1 MAATLHCPILRFAF
15 AMNNMSFS
23 KQLDFLLRAMIC
35 VCVELSQ
42 SLAYAASV
50 PATDQS
56 YAVRFDLD
64 SLAPLVDF
72 SNLNSPIE
80 DSDRIVVCGNRLCTA
95 GHSLT
100 PLRLFGVNLAYD
112 ASLPNEQ
119 DAPLVAARLSKL
131 GVNLVRL
138 HALDARPDTD
148 PSQAHSILLA
158 QPFPTL
164 NPVAIQRLKFFLVQ
178 LRDAGIYVDL
188 NLHVGYTFKPEL
200 DGVPALPG
208 AVSMPEQSKPLFIIN
223 KKMSDLQALYAQ
235 RLLQALGNSARNVV
249 AMVEINNE
257 STLVYEWMIGRFDK
271 VVVGAYRDDLTERWQ
286 RYQIESGI
294 SDTELTGIPKVDAP
308 IPERIKDNFF
318 KFLITV
324 DQAYLDKIRAA
335 IRSINQEV
343 IIGGSQMRFGGLA
356 NLASHASM
364 DFMDN
369 HFYVDSYDFRGKW
382 WDWNNWVIRDE
393 SAATGGFT
401 GLRNSAFFRDLSK
414 PYVISEFNQPW
425 PNRKAAEIIPE
436 TAVMA
441 ARQGWSA
448 IMFYDYSHT
457 RDYIS
462 NVPRE
467 FSLTGDVTK
476 LIQLGQVA
484 WLYRSGAIQPIGDPL
499 NVKISSD
506 LTVQS
511 ERDRVLGEVSD
522 FLQKRAGVDPAA
534 AFTREVGITTSRE
547 TVQSVEPSALTR
559 SGETTFDI
567 EHHRLVINEAT
578 VKGVVGAFTPGTRQ
592 DFGSF
597 RIEMPQSS
605 NGFVSILL
613 SSRDGQPIAT
623 SRRLLLTVPGYTLG
637 SLPNASS
644 PQPQQLVPYRPTLDQ
659 WVTHPRDTLKGESRL
674 ELEAT
679 SQEPATQIVVH
690 GPLWMQRVAPSIYFE
705 TAARTAVVFPLD
717 AAGRRLRALSTTN
730 VEKSENGLLIQLQA
744 GKPAPWYEIA
754 PQY

>member
-1 MAATLHCPILRFAF
+1 MPSSRFAF
-15 AMNNMSFS
+15 AMANMNFS
-23 KQLDFLLRAMIC
+23 KQLDLLLRALFC
-35 VCVELSQ
+35 VSVALSPA
-42 SLAYAASV
+42 LACATSA
-50 PATDQS
+50 PATDGL

-72 SNLNSPIE
+72 SSLNSSIE
-80 DSDRIVVCGNRLCTA
+80 DSDRIVVCGNRFCTA
-95 GHSLT
+95 GHSQT
-100 PLRLFGVNLAYD
+100 PIRLFGVNLAYD
-112 ASLPNEQ
+112 ASLPSEQ

-158 QPFPTL
+158 QKFPTL
-164 NPVAIQRLKFFLVQ
+164 NPVAIRRLKFFLDQ

-188 NLHVGYTFKPEL
+188 NLHVGYTFNPGQ

-208 AVSMPEQSKPLFIIN
+208 SASMPDQSKPLFIVN
-223 KKMSDLQALYAQ
+223 NRMSDLQVLYTQ
-235 RLLQALGNSARNVV
+235 NLLRALGASTKNVV

-257 STLVYEWMIGRFDK
+257 STLVYEWMIGRLDK

-294 SDTELTGIPKVDAP
+294 SSAALTGIPKVDAP
-308 IPERIKDNFF
+308 IPEHIKDNFF

-335 IRSINQEV
+335 VRSVNQQV

-356 NLASHASM
+356 NLVSHTSM

-393 SAATGGFT
+393 SAAAGGFAA
-401 GLRNSAFFRDLSK
+401 LRNSAYFRDLSK

-436 TAVMA
+436 TAAMA

-457 RDYIS
+457 RDYGS

-484 WLYRSGAIQPIGDPL
+484 WLYRSGAIPPIGNPL
-499 NVKISSD
+499 DIKISSQ
-506 LTVQS
+506 LMVQS
-511 ERDRVLGEVSD
+511 EQDRVLGEVSD

-547 TVQSVEPSALTR
+547 TVQSAEPSALTR
-559 SGETTFDI
+559 SGETTFDT
-567 EHHRLVINEAT
+567 EHHRLVINETA
-578 VKGVVGAFTPGTRQ
+578 VKGVVGTFTPGTRQ

-644 PQPQQLVPYRPTLDQ
+644 PQTQQLVPYRPMLDQ
-659 WVTHPRDTLKGESRL
+659 WVNHPRDMLKGKPKWQ
-674 ELEAT
+674 LEAT
-679 SQEPATQIVVH
+679 PQEPASQIVVH
-690 GPLWMQRVAPSIYFE
+690 GPLCMQRVAPSIYFE
-705 TAARTAVVFPLD
+705 TADRPAVVFPLD
-717 AAGRRLRALSTTN
+717 AAGKRLPPLSVSN
-730 VEKSENGLLIQLQA
+730 VEKSKNGLTIQLQA
-744 GKPAPWYEIA
+744 GRPAPWYEIA

>member
-1 MAATLHCPILRFAF
+1 MIN
-15 AMNNMSFS
+15 MNFP
-23 KQLDFLLRAMIC
+23 KQLDLLLRALIC
-35 VCVELSQ
+35 IGVELSPA
-42 SLAYAASV
+42 LACATSAS
-50 PATDQS
+50 ATDEL
-56 YAVRFDLD
+56 YAIRFDLD
-64 SLAPLVDF
+64 RLAPLVDF
-72 SNLNSPIE
+72 SSLNSQIE
-80 DSDRIVVCGNRLCTA
+80 ASDRIVVCGNRFCTA
-95 GHSLT
+95 GHSRT
-100 PLRLFGVNLAYD
+100 PIRLFGVNLAYD
-112 ASLPNEQ
+112 ASLPSEQ
-119 DAPLVAARLSKL
+119 DAPLLAARLSKL

-148 PSQAHSILLA
+148 PSQAHSILLDK
-158 QPFPTL
+158 PFPTL
-164 NPVAIQRLKFFLVQ
+164 NPVAIRHLKFFLDQ
-178 LRDAGIYVDL
+178 LRIAGIYVDL
-188 NLHVGYTFKPEL
+188 NLHVGYTFKPGQ
-200 DGVPALPG
+200 DGVPALPVS
-208 AVSMPEQSKPLFIIN
+208 ASMPEQSKPLFIIDDR
-223 KKMSDLQALYAQ
+223 MSDLQVLYTQ
-235 RLLQALGNSARNVV
+235 NLLRSLGDSAKNVV

-257 STLVYEWMIGRFDK
+257 STLVYEWMTGRFDK
-271 VVVGAYRDDLTERWQ
+271 VVVGAYRDDLTERWR

-294 SDTELTGIPKVDAP
+294 GDAALTGIPKVDAP
-308 IPERIKDNFF
+308 IPEHIKDNFF
-318 KFLITV
+318 KFLITI
-324 DQAYLDKIRAA
+324 DQAYLDKIRSAV
-335 IRSINQEV
+335 RSVNQEV

-356 NLASHASM
+356 NLASHANM

-393 SAATGGFT
+393 SAAAGGFA

-457 RDYIS
+457 RDYSS

-484 WLYRSGAIQPIGDPL
+484 WLYRSGAIQPSGNPL
-499 NVKISSD
+499 NVKISSE
-506 LTVQS
+506 LMVQS
-511 ERDRVLGEVSD
+511 ERDRVLGQVSD
-522 FLQKRAGVDPAA
+522 FLQKRASVDPAA

-547 TVQSVEPSALTR
+547 TVLSSEPSPSTR
-559 SGETTFDI
+559 SGETTFDT
-567 EHHRLVINEAT
+567 EHHRLVINEMA
-578 VKGVVGAFTPGTRQ
+578 VKGVVGTFAPGTRQ

-597 RIEMPQSS
+597 RIEIPPSS

-623 SRRLLLTVPGYTLG
+623 SHQLLLTVPGYTLG
-637 SLPNASS
+637 SLPNTSS
-644 PQPQQLVPYRPTLDQ
+644 PRTQQLVPYQPTLDQ
-659 WVTHPRDTLKGESRL
+659 WVTHPRDALKGEPRWQ
-674 ELEAT
+674 LEAT
-679 SQEPATQIVVH
+679 PQEPASQIVVH
-690 GPLWMQRVAPSIYFE
+690 SPLWMQRVAPSIYFE
-705 TAARTAVVFPLD
+705 TTARAAVVFPLD
-717 AAGRRLRALSTTN
+717 AAGKRLPALSAGN
-730 VEKSENGLLIQLQA
+730 VEKSKNGLRIQLQA